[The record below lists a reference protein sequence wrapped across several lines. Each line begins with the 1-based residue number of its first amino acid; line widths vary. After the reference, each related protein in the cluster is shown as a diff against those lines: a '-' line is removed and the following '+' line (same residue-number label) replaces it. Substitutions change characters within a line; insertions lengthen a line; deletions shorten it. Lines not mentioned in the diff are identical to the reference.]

1 MFVRNS
7 AFAVINTSFQASA
20 IILSTNGILWPM
32 FIVMCM
38 MGYVTLMQTIAA
50 AAFFSGYT
58 KNEDA
63 ESKEVEDHIVE
74 MRGILMLVSGMYIIS
89 SYQTYI
95 LGYEFY
101 AGIMA
106 CNAVVY
112 FLTNLFGKVKYA

>member
-7 AFAVINTSFQASA
+7 AFAVINTSFQAYA
-20 IILSTNGILWPM
+20 IIAASNEIIWPM

-38 MGYVTLMQTIAA
+38 MGYITLMQTIAA

-58 KNEDA
+58 KNE
-63 ESKEVEDHIVE
+63 ENEDHAAE
-74 MRGILMLVSGMYIIS
+74 MRGMLMLVSAMYIVS

-106 CNAVVY
+106 CNSIVY
-112 FLTNLFGKVKYA
+112 FLTNLFAKVKSFE